1 MRNMPLNLEIP
12 YFRKILVGYDGSP
25 LAEKAV
31 DVAIRFGVSEK
42 SLILVLAV
50 ARLPEPATSVEV
62 EAVLDDAREHYE
74 QGLKKVVER
83 GKSRGVEVSTD
94 IVVGHPVEQLIHRA
108 EEEQSDLIIV
118 GRRGTSLF
126 HKIMLGSTS
135 ERVLRYAHCPVLLV
149 K

>member
-1 MRNMPLNLEIP
+1 MPLNLEVP

-31 DVAIRFGVSEK
+31 DVAIRFGVCEK
-42 SLILVLAV
+42 SAISVLAV

-62 EAVLDDAREHYE
+62 EAVLDDAREHFE
-74 QGLKKVVER
+74 VGLKGVVAR
-83 GKSRGVEVSTD
+83 GKLHGVEIATD
-94 IVVGHPVEQLIHRA
+94 IVVGHPGEQLIHRA
-108 EEEQSDLIIV
+108 EIEHVDLIIV
-118 GRRGTSLF
+118 GRRGTSMF
-126 HKIMLGSTS
+126 QKIMLGSVS